1 MKVFVITKTTK
12 IDSDFTG
19 NGKTEILAVSDSMNI
34 AYDIAMEDGYNNSD
48 NTFYL
53 NKELYG
59 KDDCNIYIYAIVEK
73 ELIAYS

>member
-1 MKVFVITKTTK
+1 
-12 IDSDFTG
+12 
-19 NGKTEILAVSDSMNI
+19 MNI